1 MASRLGSRWERLFA
15 SALLCAAF
23 AARGLAQQA
32 GEPQTPGA
40 AATVEAPSSVGP
52 STAVPTAQVLPQVSL
67 DDCLSAS
74 LSGAPGLRTAKVSLD
89 TASAQLTD
97 AIGSNGLTLGESA
110 GYSYQWPIS
119 SASPATISSSSSG
132 VNGNNVTAG
141 VSLTGGPSAN
151 PTTSVDLSVQPEF
164 PTTGGVSTILGVKG
178 SQVVYDGYPGGR
190 PTGLVK
196 QARYGFQI
204 AQVTYDAQLEAL
216 AYQVKKDYYT
226 LLGDQKSL
234 IAKDATV
241 QQAEIELS
249 QMQGYLAAGR
259 ATNLDVLQF
268 QVALKQAQLDLRTQ
282 QNTIETDRKKLSLD
296 VGWTLDKAYGVQDVP
311 SPALPSL
318 DQKQALDTAYA
329 DRPELRTYDLE
340 VANAGIDL
348 LLQKSYFA
356 PAVSIDGGLS
366 FAQDLTPD
374 TLNGGTISLGAT
386 INLPPIYDGKQQASL
401 VREKANALETYGVQ
415 REQERQSITIAV
427 QNDLFS
433 VKDASD
439 RLELAQ
445 ETLAED
451 QGLYDLQRAKFRAG
465 TASSVDVM
473 TAFSNLAAAQ
483 VGLETAKST
492 YNLAILALDNDM
504 GQ

>member
-1 MASRLGSRWERLFA
+1 MSSRLSLKRGRFIA
-15 SALLCAAF
+15 SVFLCAVL
-23 AARGLAQQA
+23 AAQGRAQQA
-32 GEPQTPGA
+32 AEPQAPGA
-40 AATVEAPSSVGP
+40 AGTVAAPSSVAP
-52 STAVPTAQVLPQVSL
+52 MPAASAQVGL
-67 DDCLSAS
+67 DDCLAAA
-74 LSGAPGLRTAKVSLD
+74 LAGAPGLRTAKLTLD
-89 TASAQLTD
+89 TASSILTD

-110 GYSYQWPIS
+110 GYFYQWPIG
-119 SASPATISSSSSG
+119 SASQATSSSSSSG
-132 VNGNNVTAG
+132 ANGNNVTAG
-141 VSLTGGPSAN
+141 VSLTGGPSTN

-164 PTTGGVSTILGVKG
+164 PTTGGLSTILGVKG

-268 QVALKQAQLDLRTQ
+268 QVALRQAQLDLRTQ
-282 QNTIETDRKKLSLD
+282 QNTIETDRKRLSLD
-296 VGWTLDKAYGVQDVP
+296 VGWPLDKAYGVQDVP

-329 DRPELRTYDLE
+329 NRPELRTYDLD

-374 TLNGGTISLGAT
+374 TLNGGAISLGAT
-386 INLPPIYDGKQQASL
+386 IALPPIYDGKQQASL
-401 VREKANALETYGVQ
+401 VRQKADAIENYGVL
-415 REQERQSITIAV
+415 REQARQSITIAV

-439 RLELAQ
+439 RLDLAK
-445 ETLAED
+445 ETLDED